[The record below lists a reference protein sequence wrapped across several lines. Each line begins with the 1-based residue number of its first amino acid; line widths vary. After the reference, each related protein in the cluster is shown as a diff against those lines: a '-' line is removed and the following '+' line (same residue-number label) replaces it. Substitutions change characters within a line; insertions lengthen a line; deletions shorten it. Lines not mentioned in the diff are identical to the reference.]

1 MHDDNVCYD
10 SIYSQYWGTDSVKYT
25 NIFILKMEAEIH
37 SETWV
42 TNYRIMRY
50 HNLEDLDVYILIPFK
65 TKKFS

>member
-1 MHDDNVCYD
+1 
-10 SIYSQYWGTDSVKYT
+10 
-25 NIFILKMEAEIH
+25 MEAESH

-42 TNYRIMRY
+42 TSYRIMRY